1 MVRPTRREV
10 LLCAS
15 GALATLAGC
24 GGGDGVGEDGS
35 AGDDGSG
42 DGDATQASG
51 DEQAAAGGT
60 APAFGETVSFPDSY
74 AMTATLSAEGQTME
88 MAGRFHGGDVY
99 WEIDQQGQQMEWYL
113 VDGNSYV
120 VTGGQC
126 FTGTSQ
132 MAVGAEEAH
141 PDQFPE
147 NAQAHPNVE
156 PAGRETIDGE
166 DVLVYEVSGAGEG
179 SETVTYYVLADSGY
193 PRRIES
199 ESMQWDFHSWGE
211 VNPIEAPSGD
221 CQEMPGGG

>member
-1 MVRPTRREV
+1 V
-10 LLCAS
+10 
-15 GALATLAGC
+15 ATLAGC
-24 GGGDGVGEDGS
+24 GGGDGDGGEDGS

-42 DGDATQASG
+42 DGDAGQSTAEAQG
-51 DEQAAAGGT
+51 AAGDT
-60 APAFGETVSFPDSY
+60 APALGESVSFPESY
-74 AMTATLSAEGQTME
+74 AMTATMSADGQTME

-113 VDGNSYV
+113 VDGASYV

-126 FTGTSQ
+126 FTGSTQ
-132 MAVGAEEAH
+132 MAVGAEQAH

-156 PAGRETIDGE
+156 PAGTETIEGDE
-166 DVLVYEVSGAGEG
+166 VLVYEISAADGG
-179 SETVTYYVLADSGY
+179 SETLTYYVLADSGY

-211 VNPIEAPSGD
+211 VDPIEAPEGN